1 MYMPVG
7 LFGAFGANLVF
18 MRVCGDFAR
27 GFFGAK
33 PGLKWGEQVLGQYED
48 PLDPSLA
55 RVLWP
60 ARRGKARVVEAAVY
74 T

>member
-1 MYMPVG
+1 MPAG
-7 LFGAFGANLVF
+7 LFGAFGANVVF

-33 PGLKWGEQVLGQYED
+33 PGLKWGEQVLGQFED
-48 PLDPSLA
+48 PLDPSLGK
-55 RVLWP
+55 VLR
-60 ARRGKARVVEAAVY
+60 AGREGKARVVEAAVY